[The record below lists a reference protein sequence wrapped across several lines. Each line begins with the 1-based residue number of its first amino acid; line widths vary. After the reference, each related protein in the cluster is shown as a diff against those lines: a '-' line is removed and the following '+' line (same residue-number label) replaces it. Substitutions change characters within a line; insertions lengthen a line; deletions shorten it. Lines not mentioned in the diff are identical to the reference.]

1 VTPAPGVQVAVDHLT
16 WRPMGRKTPILL
28 DLSFTIEPGEHVLLI
43 GGSGSGKST
52 LLRALAGVLTS
63 SESGDLAGTVTLTA
77 AAEAQPSVGL
87 LMQDPADAVV
97 AGTAYRDAAFGL
109 ENEGVPREDMADAV
123 RKILAQVT
131 FPYGLDR
138 PVAELSG
145 GEAQRLALAGVL
157 VMGPGLVLLDE
168 PTSMLDPVAASAVRA
183 AIRSAVLA
191 SSATV
196 IVVEHRLEPWI
207 ALVDRV
213 IVLARDGT
221 LSADGPVHS
230 TLDQHAELLQGDGIW
245 IPGLPAPAPLDI
257 PPALCAP
264 IRADDSGNILA
275 AGHTSSDGD
284 DAVTARQVG
293 LTRAKVSLG
302 NGGRPVTTHLLRDA
316 NVSVRAGE
324 VVAVVGPSGSGKST
338 LASLV
343 AGLEKPTSGEV
354 TVTAAL
360 EVKGEARP
368 GWWQAPALAARI
380 GWVPQNAELTVI
392 GRTVRD
398 DARLTERLLYP
409 SAVGTSNR
417 VERLL
422 AVLSLA
428 PLCDSDPHLLS
439 GGEMRRLALATA
451 VAHGPSI
458 LVLDEP
464 TVGQDRQSWAAVVG
478 VILAARD
485 AGTAIL
491 VTTHDPLLIAI
502 ADRIITLP
510 QPDAA
515 GLPGKAISAPTR
527 RRIIDSSGP
536 LSLLGASF
544 ALMFGSFAITSV
556 IQGVV
561 GLAAW
566 TVFFLL
572 IASPKSIRWRRLVP
586 GFLAVLSV
594 GFSTWL
600 LSRGQDPLTG
610 ATAAVRIAFFVL
622 PGIHLASMID
632 PTTLGDHLAQRL
644 RLPERAVVAAT
655 AALQQFENLADQW
668 RQLQQSRRIRGLDGS
683 RSPRA
688 RVREFAALTGAL
700 LVHSLYTAGRMS
712 VAMDAR
718 GFSTAR
724 AGNIPR
730 TWAEPAP
737 WRWNDTVLI
746 AGALVVAAI
755 PVILRF

>member
-1 VTPAPGVQVAVDHLT
+1 VTPTPGVRVDVDHLT
-16 WRPMGRKTPILL
+16 WRPMGRKNPILI
-28 DLSFTIEPGEHVLLI
+28 DITFTVEPGEHVLLV

-52 LLRALAGVLTS
+52 LLRALAGVLTT
-63 SESGDLAGTVTLTA
+63 SESGELAGTVTLTA
-77 AAEAQPSVGL
+77 STVTAGAAQPSVGL
-87 LMQDPADAVV
+87 LIQDPSDAVV
-97 AGTAYRDAAFGL
+97 AGIAYRDAAFGL
-109 ENEGVPREDMADAV
+109 ENEAMPRDDMADAV
-123 RKILAQVT
+123 REILTAVT

-138 PVAELSG
+138 PVTDLSG

-157 VMGPGLVLLDE
+157 VMRPGLVLLDE
-168 PTSMLDPVAASAVRA
+168 PTSMLDPVAARAVRT
-183 AIRSAVLA
+183 AIRHAVLA

-207 ALVDRV
+207 PLVDRV

-221 LSADGPVHS
+221 LRADGPPRS
-230 TLDQHAELLQGDGIW
+230 TLEQHAELLDDDGIW
-245 IPGLPAPAPLDI
+245 IPGLPAPAPLGVSSE
-257 PPALCAP
+257 LCGP
-264 IRADDSGNILA
+264 MRVLS
-275 AGHTSSDGD
+275 AGE
-284 DAVTARQVG
+284 DAVTARHVG
-293 LTRAKVSLG
+293 LSRMIVGLRNT
-302 NGGRPVTTHLLRDA
+302 GRPATAVLLQDA
-316 NVSVRAGE
+316 SVSVRAGE
-324 VVAVVGPSGSGKST
+324 IVAIVGPSGSGKST

-343 AGLEKPTSGEV
+343 AGLEKPTSGDV

-360 EVKGEARP
+360 EVRGEGRP
-368 GWWQAPALAARI
+368 GWWQAPALASRV
-380 GWVPQNAELTVI
+380 GWVPQNAELTTV

-398 DARLTERLLYP
+398 DAQLTTRLLQGP
-409 SAVGTSNR
+409 AAGAATR
-417 VERLL
+417 VEELL
-422 AVLSLA
+422 GVLKLA

-451 VAHGPSI
+451 VGHGPSI

-464 TVGQDRQSWAAVVG
+464 TIGQDRESWAAVVG

-491 VTTHDPLLIAI
+491 VTTHDPLLMDL
-502 ADRIITLP
+502 ADHIITLP
-510 QPDAA
+510 QPGAA
-515 GLPGKAISAPTR
+515 APLRKETSFPTR
-527 RRIIDSSGP
+527 QRIIDSCGP

-544 ALMFGSFAITSV
+544 SLLFGSFAITSV
-556 IQGVV
+556 IHGLV

-566 TVFFLL
+566 TVLFLL
-572 IASPKSIRWRRLVP
+572 IASPKSVRWRRLVP
-586 GFLAVLSV
+586 GLLAVLSV

-610 ATAAVRIAFFVL
+610 AAAAARVAFFVI
-622 PGIHLASMID
+622 PGIYLAGLID
-632 PTTLGDHLAQRL
+632 PSTLGDHLAQRL
-644 RLPERAVVAAT
+644 RLPSRPVVAAT

-668 RQLQQSRRIRGLDGS
+668 RQLQQSRRIRGLDGT

-700 LVHSLYTAGRMS
+700 LVQALYKAGRMS

-730 TWAEPAP
+730 TWAERAP
-737 WRWNDTVLI
+737 WGCADTVLI
-746 AGALVVAAI
+746 GGTLVVAAI
-755 PVILRF
+755 PTILRF